1 MGKVLDAIKAQIVR
15 EGETVEN
22 LQILKLYNMLID
34 RKLTS
39 SIMFNEITNCQF
51 IRYGLASYQSHRK
64 YTIKPEFLDLLNN
77 WNKENEDAK

>member
-39 SIMFNEITNCQF
+39 SIMFNEI
-51 IRYGLASYQSHRK
+51 
-64 YTIKPEFLDLLNN
+64 
-77 WNKENEDAK
+77 